1 MDELEILKQD
11 WKKNENSFK
20 QVGEKEIYN
29 MIHKSSTSVVKWIL
43 IISILEFVILNGISF
58 LISDKEIENFERLHP
73 YIGIIEKVNYVV
85 ILGFIYLF
93 NKNYKSISILSS
105 SKKLIK
111 DILQTRKTVNYYIYW
126 NLIVGCFTGAI
137 GFFDGFTK
145 GNGLESENNIAFT
158 QIESILIFC
167 FGFALIFALI
177 YGFYKLL
184 YGFLMRRLQK
194 NYNELSKI
202 DF

>member
-111 DILQTRKTVNYYIYW
+111 NILQTRKTVNYYIYW

-158 QIESILIFC
+158 QIESILFWIRINFC
-167 FGFALIFALI
+167 FNLR
-177 YGFYKLL
+177 
-184 YGFLMRRLQK
+184 FL
-194 NYNELSKI
+194 
-202 DF
+202 

>member
-1 MDELEILKQD
+1 
-11 WKKNENSFK
+11 
-20 QVGEKEIYN
+20 
-29 MIHKSSTSVVKWIL
+29 
-43 IISILEFVILNGISF
+43 LNGISF

-93 NKNYKSISILSS
+93 YKNYKSISILSS

-126 NLIVGCFTGAI
+126 NLIIGCFTWAI
-137 GFFDGFTK
+137 AFFDGFT
-145 GNGLESENNIAFT
+145 ESNQIENNKEIALT

-167 FGFALIFALI
+167 IGFALVFAFI